1 MVEIKQGFAVRVTLE
16 LRWEVRRDGRI
27 FQAEEPECAKSLWE
41 RIRRTR
47 GELCGCGA
55 ESKRVR
61 WEVCGWQGEQ
71 KPKYSVQKNKEG
83 IIIKIMYQGSE
94 NLDRKK
100 KITFL
105 FSLTFN

>member
-1 MVEIKQGFAVRVTLE
+1 MKQGFAVRVTLA

-27 FQAEEPECAKSLWE
+27 FQADEPERAKALWE
-41 RIRRTR
+41 RTRRTR
-47 GELCGCGA
+47 GKLCVCGA

-71 KPKYSVQKNKEG
+71 KPSYSVQNKEG

-100 KITFL
+100 KKSHSYFH
-105 FSLTFN
+105 